1 MDLRRFTAVVWRFR
15 LLLACGLVLA
25 IVLATLTMARVELD
39 GGMPKLEHRQSNTWL
54 SASTLLVT
62 QSGFPWGRAILDE
75 TIKGTDGGGEA
86 GEIARFADP
95 GRYSGLAALYS
106 RLAKAD
112 EVQVEVERGSSP
124 GQYYDTE
131 VVKDANSQAVLPMI
145 YIKGYGP
152 TPRAAEDVANRA
164 SLIFRRYLSRLQ
176 DESKIVPEK
185 RVVVTVTQKAGATT
199 LFDKRSTVRPI
210 MLFLLVMLAF
220 LALAFTLENL
230 RPRDFEIAQDDLA
243 QDDLWD
249 PHPADS
255 IEVPEMESTAAR

>member
-1 MDLRRFTAVVWRFR
+1 MDLRRFIAVVWRFR
-15 LLLACGLVLA
+15 LLLASGLVLA
-25 IVLATLTMARVELD
+25 VVLATLTMVRVVVD
-39 GGMPKLEHRQSNTWL
+39 GGTPKLEHRQSNTWL

-75 TIKGTDGGGEA
+75 TIKGTDGAGEP

-112 EVQVEVERGSSP
+112 EVLLEVQRGSRP

-145 YIKGYGP
+145 YIKGYGR
-152 TPRAAEDVANRA
+152 TPEAAEEVADRA
-164 SLIFRRYLSRLQ
+164 SLVFRRYLRKLQNESR
-176 DESKIVPEK
+176 IVPDK
-185 RVVVTVTQKAGATT
+185 RVVVSVTQKAGATV

-230 RPRDFEIAQDDLA
+230 RPREPRRA

-249 PHPADS
+249 PHPADP
-255 IEVPEMESTAAR
+255 IEVSELDSAAAR